1 MIASSSQGVIQ
12 DQWLIWGNLVFFF
25 SKHMNRDSCE
35 EVTRKLQMREL
46 DLNEKYLVTNF
57 IIPRSRDNCLDPSI
71 NKI

>member
-1 MIASSSQGVIQ
+1 
-12 DQWLIWGNLVFFF
+12 
-25 SKHMNRDSCE
+25 MNRDSCE